1 MGTPTPRLGL
11 LKPVGTELVNV
22 ITQIDA
28 AYDKIDQ
35 WTGAILVNAGVTP
48 PDSALFDGAIVK
60 ERVTDWTW
68 VAEWNG
74 SGYNKRYIGKAIQW
88 DSQPISGTFTTGGFS
103 LFDSGVLAAVDYD
116 RLLTVDVCF
125 AVNSFVTATFAQ
137 VQTNVNGTARI
148 ITRANQAGTVN
159 QAAGHYRQLIAANA
173 TCQITATGTT
183 NAGTAGITA
192 DIRFSSLTYSLE
204 PLKS

>member
-11 LKPVGTELVNV
+11 VKPVGTELVNV

-35 WTGAILVNAGVTP
+35 WTGAILVNAGVVP

-88 DSQPISGTFTTGGFS
+88 DSQPISGTFTTGGIT
-103 LFDSGVLAAVDYD
+103 LFDSGVLPAVDYD

-125 AVNSFVTATFAQ
+125 AIQTFVTATFGQ
-137 VQTNVNGTARI
+137 VQTNINGTARL
-148 ITRANQAGTVN
+148 ITRANQAPSTVN
-159 QAAGHYRQLIAANA
+159 QAAGHYRGRKIDRRQSTIRKENSWPLEQWEVDVGAA
-173 TCQITATGTT
+173 
-183 NAGTAGITA
+183 
-192 DIRFSSLTYSLE
+192 E
-204 PLKS
+204 